1 MNKTRPIVYTFLCVV
16 ALVLGFSLLATIQA
30 LKIQKATEII
40 GEVTET
46 IGEAEKSGDI
56 ASLKI
61 LEDQQKIILQ
71 EIESLTQLP
80 VIPSSKNAS
89 LQKTNIQ
96 QLQSLLPRLQV
107 NINNIKALDLA
118 NEYAISARELRRK
131 LENPNPVNSLVLGRS
146 EMSEFSFTLCG
157 WSKVAYNW
165 DKAVIT
171 LQGIDPNSAAGKIAQ
186 EKLGDYISN
195 YEVAKKKAGNISKYD
210 QIRLEQGGC

>member
-131 LENPNPVNSLVLGRS
+131 VEQNPRTIDPLCEWIKS
-146 EMSEFSFTLCG
+146 ERT
-157 WSKVAYNW
+157 WSK
-165 DKAVIT
+165 AVVT
-171 LQGIDPNSAAGKIAQ
+171 LQSIDPSTASGKIAQ

-195 YEVAKKKAGNISKYD
+195 YEATKRRRELTEYD
-210 QIRLEQGGC
+210 TVNWAYDFSCQL